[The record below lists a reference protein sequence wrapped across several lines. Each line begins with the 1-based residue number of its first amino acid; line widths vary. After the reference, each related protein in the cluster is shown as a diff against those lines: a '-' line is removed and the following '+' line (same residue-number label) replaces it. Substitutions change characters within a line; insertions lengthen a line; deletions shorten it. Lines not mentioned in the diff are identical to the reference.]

1 MDSKARTEDVPDKF
15 KFNLEIPK
23 LDSDIPRNK
32 IDVVIKREPRK
43 STKDYLEILEK
54 LRLIL
59 TNSSLTNVQQADFC
73 KSQRYFM
80 KLYLEE
86 VKKS

>member
-1 MDSKARTEDVPDKF
+1 MDSKARHDETSNKL

-23 LDSDIPRNK
+23 LDRDTPRNK
-32 IDVVIKREPRK
+32 IDVVIKREPKK

-54 LRLIL
+54 IRLIL
-59 TNSSLTNVQQADFC
+59 TNSSLSDVQRADFC